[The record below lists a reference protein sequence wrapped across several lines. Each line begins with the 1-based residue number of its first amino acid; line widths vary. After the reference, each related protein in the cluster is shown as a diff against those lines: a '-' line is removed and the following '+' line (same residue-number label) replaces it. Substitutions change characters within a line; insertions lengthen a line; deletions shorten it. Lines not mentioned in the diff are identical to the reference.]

1 MGISEAKVEY
11 NPVDD
16 GIGGIL
22 DLEDTS
28 IWGGG
33 GDKQIAT
40 CAYAVLI
47 VKFFSSPPRP

>member
-1 MGISEAKVEY
+1 MELPIRLHG
-11 NPVDD
+11 VDD

-28 IWGGG
+28 ILGGG